1 MLKLRP
7 MRTPAALLAAVA
19 VLLGAGV
26 APVAAFDTPA
36 KQAVLVDLESGA
48 VLFEK
53 DADMPMAP
61 SSMSKIM
68 TVYML
73 FEALKQGGLSLDDT
87 FAVSEKA
94 WRKGGSK
101 MFIEVNKDIRVEDLI
116 RGIIVQSGND
126 ASIAV
131 AEGLAGT
138 EESFADQMTRRA
150 TEIGLKNS
158 SFRNATGWPD
168 PEHTMTARD
177 LAALAR
183 RTIQDFPEFYHYYA
197 EKTFTY
203 SGIKQGNRNPLL
215 YKDVGA
221 DGLKTGHTEAGGYGL
236 TASAERNGRRLVLV
250 LNGMESAKQ
259 RSRESA
265 RLMDWG
271 FREFRNV
278 TMFGAGKSVA
288 EADVWLGDAE
298 QVPLIIESPL
308 TVTIPRRAE
317 KDLKIAAVLDA
328 PVPAPIIKGTP
339 IGRLVVSAD
348 GMEAIERP
356 LFAGADVG
364 RLGFLGRIG
373 ATIEYLIW
381 GGG

>member
-1 MLKLRP
+1 
-7 MRTPAALLAAVA
+7 MRLMFVLVRSAAAALLVLAAT
-19 VLLGAGV
+19 
-26 APVAAFDTPA
+26 AAQAAEFDTPA
-36 KQAVLVDLESGA
+36 KQAILVDSQSGA

-53 DADMPMAP
+53 NADEPMAP

-73 FEALKQGGLSLDDT
+73 FEALQQGGLSLDDT
-87 FAVSEKA
+87 FPVSEKA

-158 SFRNATGWPD
+158 TFRNATGWPD
-168 PEHTMTARD
+168 PEHAMTARD
-177 LAALAR
+177 LAILAD
-183 RTIQDFPEFYHYYA
+183 RTIRDFPEFYHYYA
-197 EKTFTY
+197 EKTFTF

-236 TASAERNGRRLVLV
+236 TASAERNGRRLILV
-250 LNGMESAKQ
+250 LNGLESAKQ

-278 TMFGAGKSVA
+278 TMFDTGKSVA

-298 QVPLIIESPL
+298 RVPLIIESAL
-308 TVTIPRRAE
+308 TVTVPRRAE

-328 PVPAPIIKGTP
+328 PIPAPIIKGTP

-348 GMEAIERP
+348 GMKSIERP